1 MTTVRKVSQRGLVTV
16 AIMLA
21 LILAF
26 YSLANAATNTVYIGC
41 TPTETQNIAN
51 VINSDSKSIATRFV
65 LGPCTYTVRAE
76 MRLSAG
82 DEIVGVPGSI
92 AMRPVRGTY
101 PVGIKSTLQAAPG
114 VAVIAKPNGYFYSE
128 WVRYTGA
135 DFQGS
140 SGTGVGIAGGSMADN
155 SVIKASLF
163 DHNEG
168 AGISSAHGAFTD
180 VEAAF
185 NGSSASAGFI
195 AGGIKARSQV
205 HISGG
210 YFHSNIG
217 NGVWCDSGCDPTGSP
232 NGFYVHGAELS
243 ENTGAGARYE
253 NSTTGALI
261 ENNHV
266 WGNSTEVNRAG
277 ITLRDAQNATVRN
290 NIFAGSGFA
299 HNQAPKNIAIRADS
313 SGRIATKNIS
323 VIGNVL
329 GGEKIKTC
337 GGVVA
342 CSGNIP

>member
-1 MTTVRKVSQRGLVTV
+1 LTTVKKVSLRGLLAA
-16 AIMLA
+16 AIVLP
-21 LILAF
+21 LILVF
-26 YSLANAATNTVYIGC
+26 YSMADAATRTVNVPC
-41 TPTETQNIAN
+41 SANIAN
-51 VINSDSKSIATRFV
+51 AVNSDSKTIATRFD
-65 LGPCTYTVRAE
+65 LGACTYTVSQE
-76 MRLSAG
+76 MRLFDG
-82 DEIVGVPGSI
+82 DEIVGEPGEI
-92 AMRPVRGTY
+92 AARPVHGTY
-101 PVGIKSTLQAAPG
+101 PTGIKSTLQAAPG
-114 VAVIAKPNGYFYSE
+114 VAVIAKPNGHFYSE

-135 DFQGS
+135 DFKGS
-140 SGTGVGIAGGSMADN
+140 SGTGVGIAGGSMADS

-163 DHNEG
+163 DNNQG
-168 AGISSAHGAFTD
+168 AGISSAHGTLMD

-217 NGVWCDSGCDPTGSP
+217 NGVWCDSGCDPSVHED
-232 NGFYVHGAELS
+232 FYVHDAELS

-277 ITLRDAQNATVRN
+277 ITLRDAQNATVQN

-299 HNQAPKNIAIRADS
+299 HNQAPKNIAVRADS
-313 SGRIATKNIS
+313 SGRVATRNILIA
-323 VIGNVL
+323 GNDL
-329 GGEKIKTC
+329 NGESIRYC
-337 GGVVA
+337 GGPVD
-342 CSGNIP
+342 CPGNIP

>member
-1 MTTVRKVSQRGLVTV
+1 MTVKKGSQRGLLAA
-16 AIMLA
+16 AIILP
-21 LILAF
+21 LILVF
-26 YSLANAATNTVYIGC
+26 YSLPDAQAADSMIPCNADIDQA
-41 TPTETQNIAN
+41 
-51 VINSDSKSIATRFV
+51 INSDSKTTATRFV
-65 LGPCTYTVRAE
+65 LGACTYTVSQE
-76 MRLSAG
+76 MRLFAG
-82 DEIVGVPGSI
+82 DGIVGVEGTI
-92 AMRPVRGTY
+92 EERPVHGTY
-101 PVGIKSTLQAAPG
+101 PTGIKSTLQAAPG
-114 VAVIAKPNGYFYSE
+114 VAVIAKPNGHFYSE

-135 DFQGS
+135 DFKGS
-140 SGTGVGIAGGSMADN
+140 SGTGVGIAGGSMADS

-163 DHNEG
+163 DNNEG
-168 AGISSAHGAFTD
+168 AGISSAHGTFTD

-232 NGFYVHGAELS
+232 NGFYVHDAELS

-277 ITLRDAQNATVRN
+277 ITLRDAQNATVQN

-299 HNQAPKNIAIRADS
+299 HNQAPKNIAVRADS
-313 SGRIATKNIS
+313 SGRVATRNILIA
-323 VIGNVL
+323 GNDL
-329 GGEKIKTC
+329 NGESIRYC
-337 GGVVA
+337 GGPVA
-342 CSGNIP
+342 CPGNIP